1 MSKRERQFYCRVGQA
16 VCNVTGAI
24 LFVTVPIAF
33 CGLAQFTCN
42 IIL

>member
-1 MSKRERQFYCRVGQA
+1 MSRKEQQFYCRVGQA
-16 VCNVTGAI
+16 CNVTGAL

-33 CGLAQFTCN
+33 CGLAQFICN

>member
-1 MSKRERQFYCRVGQA
+1 MSKREEQFYCKVGQA
-16 VCNVTGAI
+16 VCSVTGAI

-33 CGLAQFTCN
+33 CGLAQCICK